1 MFKVIKYVMV
11 DILRS
16 KVAIAYTIFLF
27 AISMSIFNLE
37 DNVAKGLLS
46 MLNIILIIVPL
57 VSLIFSTIYIYNSVE
72 FIELLL
78 SQPIQRKHLLLSIYS
93 GICLSMII
101 AFAIGAGIPMIFL
114 EGSVT
119 SYVMTVTGFAL
130 TAVFVSLALLGAV
143 ITRDKAKG
151 IGIAIMMWLFFS
163 LLYDGLILL
172 IMFQFSDYP
181 LEKAVVVFCSL
192 NPVDL
197 ARILILLKLDISAM
211 MGYTGAIF
219 NQFFGTFSGIIYS
232 TSIILLWILLP
243 LMNAL
248 RKFKKKDL

>member
-1 MFKVIKYVMV
+1 MV

-16 KVAIAYTIFLF
+16 RVALAYTIFLF
-27 AISMSIFNLE
+27 AVSMSIFNLE
-37 DNVAKGLLS
+37 DNSAKGLLS

-57 VSLIFSTIYIYNSVE
+57 VSLIFSTIYMYNSVE

-78 SQPIQRKHLLLSIYS
+78 SQPIQRKNLLLSIYA
-93 GICLSMII
+93 GICLSMVI
-101 AFAIGAGIPMIFL
+101 AFAIGAGIPIILL
-114 EGSVT
+114 EGSPT
-119 SYVMTVTGFAL
+119 AYTMAVTGFAL
-130 TAVFVSLALLGAV
+130 TAVFVSLSVLGSV

-151 IGIAIMMWLFFS
+151 IGIAILMWLFFS

-181 LEKAVVVFCSL
+181 LEKAVIAFCSL

-197 ARILILLKLDISAM
+197 ARILIMLRLDISAM

-219 NQFFGTFSGIIYS
+219 NQFFGTLSGVIYS
-232 TSIILLWILLP
+232 ASVILLWILIP
-243 LMNAL
+243 LLIAL
-248 RKFKKKDL
+248 QKFKRKDL

>member
-1 MFKVIKYVMV
+1 MV

-16 KVAIAYTIFLF
+16 KVALAYTIFLL
-27 AISMSIFNLE
+27 AISLSIFNLE
-37 DNVAKGLLS
+37 DNSAKGLLS

-57 VSLIFSTIYIYNSVE
+57 VSLIFSTIYMYNSVE

-78 SQPIQRKHLLLSIYS
+78 SQPIQRKNLLLSIYA

-101 AFAIGAGIPMIFL
+101 AFAIGAGIPMILL
-114 EGSVT
+114 EGSIT
-119 SYVMTVTGFAL
+119 AYVMTLTGVAL
-130 TAVFVSLALLGAV
+130 TTIFVSLAVLGAV

-181 LEKAVVVFCSL
+181 LEKAMIVFCSL

-219 NQFFGTFSGIIYS
+219 NEFFGNNTGIIYS
-232 TSIILLWILLP
+232 TFVMALWIMVPLLF
-243 LMNAL
+243 AL

>member
-16 KVAIAYTIFLF
+16 KVAFAYTLFLL
-27 AISMSIFNLE
+27 AISLSIFNLE
-37 DNVAKGLLS
+37 DSSAKGLLS

-57 VSLIFSTIYIYNSVE
+57 VSLIFSTIYMYNSSE

-78 SQPIQRKHLLLSIYS
+78 SQPIQRRKLLLSIYA
-93 GICLSMII
+93 GVCLSLII
-101 AFAIGAGIPMIFL
+101 AFAIGAALPMILL

-119 SYVMTVTGFAL
+119 SFVMSLTGFAL
-130 TAVFVSLALLGAV
+130 TAIFVSMAMLGSV
-143 ITRDKAKG
+143 VTRDKAKG
-151 IGIAIMMWLFFS
+151 IGIAILMWLYFS

-181 LEKAVVVFCSL
+181 LEKAMIVFCSL

-211 MGYTGAIF
+211 MGYTGAVFNEFLGTRGGMIF
-219 NQFFGTFSGIIYS
+219 STFV
-232 TSIILLWILLP
+232 LALWMIVP
-243 LMNAL
+243 LFIAL
-248 RKFKKKDL
+248 RKFRIKDL

>member
-16 KVAIAYTIFLF
+16 KVAAAYTIFLL
-27 AISMSIFNLE
+27 AISLSIFNLE
-37 DNVAKGLLS
+37 DNSAKGLLS

-57 VSLIFSTIYIYNSVE
+57 VSLIFSTIYMYNSVE

-78 SQPIQRKHLLLSIYS
+78 SQPIQRKNLLISIYS

-101 AFAIGAGIPMIFL
+101 AFAIGAGIPMILL
-114 EGSVT
+114 EGSAT
-119 SYVMTVTGFAL
+119 AYVMTITGIAL
-130 TAVFVSLALLGAV
+130 TAIFVSLAILGAV

-219 NQFFGTFSGIIYS
+219 NQFFGTSVGVIYS
-232 TSIILLWILLP
+232 ASVMLLWIIIP
-243 LMNAL
+243 LIIAL
-248 RKFKKKDL
+248 KKFTKKDL

>member
-1 MFKVIKYVMV
+1 MV

-16 KVAIAYTIFLF
+16 KVAAAYTIFLL
-27 AISMSIFNLE
+27 AISLSIFNLE
-37 DNVAKGLLS
+37 DNSAKGLLS

-57 VSLIFSTIYIYNSVE
+57 VSLIFSTIYMYNSVE

-78 SQPIQRKHLLLSIYS
+78 SQPIQRKNLLISIYS

-101 AFAIGAGIPMIFL
+101 AFAIGAGIPMILL
-114 EGSVT
+114 EGSAT
-119 SYVMTVTGFAL
+119 AYVMTITGIAL
-130 TAVFVSLALLGAV
+130 TAIFVSLAILGAV

-219 NQFFGTFSGIIYS
+219 NQFFGTSVGVIYS
-232 TSIILLWILLP
+232 ASVMLLWIIIP
-243 LMNAL
+243 LIIAL
-248 RKFKKKDL
+248 KKFTKKDL

>member
-16 KVAIAYTIFLF
+16 KVAAAYTIFLL
-27 AISMSIFNLE
+27 AISLSIFNLE
-37 DNVAKGLLS
+37 DNSAKGLLS

-57 VSLIFSTIYIYNSVE
+57 VSLIFSTIYMYNSVE

-78 SQPIQRKHLLLSIYS
+78 SQPIQRKKLLLSIYS

-101 AFAIGAGIPMIFL
+101 AFAIGAGIPMILL
-114 EGSVT
+114 EGSIT
-119 SYVMTVTGFAL
+119 AYVMTLAGFAL
-130 TAVFVSLALLGAV
+130 TAVFISIAVLGAV
-143 ITRDKAKG
+143 TTRDKAKG

-172 IMFQFSDYP
+172 VMFQFSDYP
-181 LEKAVVVFCSL
+181 LEKAMILFCSL

-197 ARILILLKLDISAM
+197 ARILILLKLDIAAM
-211 MGYTGAIF
+211 MGYTGAVF
-219 NQFFGTFSGIIYS
+219 NKFFGANTGVIYS
-232 TSIILLWILLP
+232 TSVMMLWIYLP
-243 LMNAL
+243 LLFAL
-248 RKFKKKDL
+248 KKFTKKDL

>member
-1 MFKVIKYVMV
+1 MLKAIKYVMV

-16 KVAIAYTIFLF
+16 KVAVAYTFLLLS
-27 AISMSIFNLE
+27 ISLSIFNLE
-37 DNVAKGLLS
+37 DNSAKGLLS

-57 VSLIFSTIYIYNSVE
+57 VSLIFSTIYMYNSAE

-78 SQPIQRKHLLLSIYS
+78 SQPIQRKNLLLSMYA
-93 GICLSMII
+93 GICLSMIV
-101 AFAIGAGIPMIFL
+101 AFAIGAGIPMILL

-119 SYVMTVTGFAL
+119 AYVMTLTGFAL
-130 TAVFVSLALLGAV
+130 TAVFVSLSVLGAV

-219 NQFFGTFSGIIYS
+219 NQFFGTSAGIIYS
-232 TSIILLWILLP
+232 TTIMLLWMIVPFLV
-243 LMNAL
+243 AL
-248 RKFKKKDL
+248 RKFKTKDL

>member
-16 KVAIAYTIFLF
+16 RIAAAYTVFLL
-27 AISMSIFNLE
+27 AISLSIFNLE
-37 DNVAKGLLS
+37 DNSAKGLLS

-57 VSLIFSTIYIYNSVE
+57 VSLIFSTIYMYNSVE

-78 SQPIQRKHLLLSIYS
+78 SQPIKRRMLLVSMYA
-93 GICLSMII
+93 GICFSLII
-101 AFAIGAGIPMIFL
+101 AFAIGAGIPMILL
-114 EGSVT
+114 EGSIT
-119 SYVMTVTGFAL
+119 AYVMTVTGFAL
-130 TAVFVSLALLGAV
+130 TAIFVSLSVLGSV

-151 IGIAIMMWLFFS
+151 IGIAIMMWLYFS

-197 ARILILLKLDISAM
+197 ARIVILLKLDISAM
-211 MGYTGAIF
+211 MGYTGAVF
-219 NQFFGTFSGIIYS
+219 NDFFGTAKGTIYS
-232 TSIILLWILLP
+232 GGILLVWMLAPLLI
-243 LMNAL
+243 AL
-248 RKFKKKDL
+248 KKFNSKDL

>member
-1 MFKVIKYVMV
+1 MLKAIKYVMV

-16 KVAIAYTIFLF
+16 KVAVAYTLFLL
-27 AISMSIFNLE
+27 AISLSIFNLE
-37 DNVAKGLLS
+37 DNSAKGLLS

-57 VSLIFSTIYIYNSVE
+57 VSLIFSTIYMYYSAE

-78 SQPIQRKHLLLSIYS
+78 SQPIQRKNLLLSMYA
-93 GICLSMII
+93 GICLSMIV
-101 AFAIGAGIPMIFL
+101 AFAIGAGIPMILL

-119 SYVMTVTGFAL
+119 AYVMTLTGFAL
-130 TAVFVSLALLGAV
+130 TAVFVSLSVLGAV

-181 LEKAVVVFCSL
+181 LEKAVVAFCSL

-219 NQFFGTFSGIIYS
+219 NQFFGTSTGIVYS
-232 TSIILLWILLP
+232 TTVMLLWMIIPFLV
-243 LMNAL
+243 AL
-248 RKFKKKDL
+248 RKFKTKDL

>member
-1 MFKVIKYVMV
+1 MV

-16 KVAIAYTIFLF
+16 KVALAYTIFLL
-27 AISMSIFNLE
+27 AISLSIFNLE
-37 DNVAKGLLS
+37 DNSAKGLLS

-57 VSLIFSTIYIYNSVE
+57 VSLIFSTIYMYNSVE

-78 SQPIQRKHLLLSIYS
+78 SQPIQRKNLLLSIYS

-101 AFAIGAGIPMIFL
+101 AFAIGAGIPMILL

-119 SYVMTVTGFAL
+119 AYVMTLSGFVL
-130 TAVFVSLALLGAV
+130 TAVFVSLAVLGAV

-151 IGIAIMMWLFFS
+151 IGIAIMLWLFFS

-181 LEKAVVVFCSL
+181 LEKAMVIFCSL

-219 NQFFGTFSGIIYS
+219 NEFFGTNTGVIYS
-232 TSIILLWILLP
+232 ASIMLLWVLLP
-243 LMNAL
+243 LLIAL
-248 RKFKKKDL
+248 KKFTKKDL

>member
-16 KVAIAYTIFLF
+16 KVALAYTIFLL
-27 AISMSIFNLE
+27 AISLSIFNLE
-37 DNVAKGLLS
+37 DNSAKGLLS

-57 VSLIFSTIYIYNSVE
+57 VSLIFSTIYMYNSVE

-78 SQPIQRKHLLLSIYS
+78 SQPIQRKNLLLSIYA

-101 AFAIGAGIPMIFL
+101 AFAIGAGIPMILL
-114 EGSVT
+114 EGSIT
-119 SYVMTVTGFAL
+119 AYVMTLTGVAL
-130 TAVFVSLALLGAV
+130 TTIFVSLAVLGAV

-181 LEKAVVVFCSL
+181 LEKAMIVFCSL

-219 NQFFGTFSGIIYS
+219 NEFFGNNTGIIYS
-232 TSIILLWILLP
+232 TFVMALWIMVPLLF
-243 LMNAL
+243 AL

>member
-16 KVAIAYTIFLF
+16 KIAAAYTIFLL
-27 AISMSIFNLE
+27 AISLSIFNLE
-37 DNVAKGLLS
+37 DNSAKGLLS

-57 VSLIFSTIYIYNSVE
+57 VSLIFSTIYMYNSVE

-78 SQPIQRKHLLLSIYS
+78 SQPIQRKKLLVSIYS
-93 GICLSMII
+93 GICLSMIL
-101 AFAIGAGIPMIFL
+101 AFAIGAGIPMIIL
-114 EGSVT
+114 EGSIT
-119 SYVMTVTGFAL
+119 AYVMTLTGFAL
-130 TAVFVSLALLGAV
+130 TAVFVSLAVLGAV

-172 IMFQFSDYP
+172 VMFQFSDYP
-181 LEKAVVVFCSL
+181 LEKAMVIFCSL

-197 ARILILLKLDISAM
+197 ARILILLKLDIAAM

-219 NQFFGTFSGIIYS
+219 NEFFGTNAGVIYS
-232 TSIILLWILLP
+232 ASVILLWIFIP
-243 LMNAL
+243 LMIAL
-248 RKFKKKDL
+248 KKFQRKDL

>member
-1 MFKVIKYVMV
+1 MLKVIKYVMV

-16 KVAIAYTIFLF
+16 KIALAYTIFLL
-27 AISMSIFNLE
+27 AISLSIFNLE
-37 DNVAKGLLS
+37 DNSSKGLLS
-46 MLNIILIIVPL
+46 MLNIILIIIPL
-57 VSLIFSTIYIYNSVE
+57 VSLIFSTIYMYNSAE

-78 SQPIQRKHLLLSIYS
+78 SQPIQRKKLLLSIYS
-93 GICLSMII
+93 GICLSLII
-101 AFAIGAGIPMIFL
+101 AFAIGAGIPMILL

-119 SYVMTVTGFAL
+119 SYVMTLTGFVL
-130 TAVFVSLALLGAV
+130 TAIFVSLSVLGAV

-151 IGIAIMMWLFFS
+151 IGIAIMMWLYFS

-181 LEKAVVVFCSL
+181 LEKAMIAFSSL
-192 NPVDL
+192 NPVDM

-219 NQFFGTFSGIIYS
+219 NEFLGTRGGIIFS
-232 TSIILLWILLP
+232 TFVMVLWILIP
-243 LMNAL
+243 LL
-248 RKFKKKDL
+248 ISLKRFKTKDL

>member
-16 KVAIAYTIFLF
+16 RVALAYTIFLL
-27 AISMSIFNLE
+27 AISLSIFNLE
-37 DNVAKGLLS
+37 DNSAKGLLS

-57 VSLIFSTIYIYNSVE
+57 VSLIFSTIYMYNTVE

-78 SQPIQRKHLLLSIYS
+78 SQPIQRKNLLLSIYT
-93 GICLSMII
+93 GICFSMTI
-101 AFAIGAGIPMIFL
+101 AFVIGAGIPMILL
-114 EGSVT
+114 EGSMT
-119 SYVMTVTGFAL
+119 AYVMTLTGFAL
-130 TAVFVSLALLGAV
+130 TAIFVSLAVLGAV

-181 LEKAVVVFCSL
+181 LEKAMVVFCSL

-197 ARILILLKLDISAM
+197 ARILILLKLDIAAM
-211 MGYTGAIF
+211 MGYTGAVF
-219 NQFFGTFSGIIYS
+219 NEFFGNNTGIIYS
-232 TSIILLWILLP
+232 TFIMVLWITIPLLF
-243 LMNAL
+243 AL
-248 RKFKKKDL
+248 GKFRKKDL

>member
-1 MFKVIKYVMV
+1 MLKVIKYVMV

-16 KVAIAYTIFLF
+16 RVAAAYTVFLL
-27 AISMSIFNLE
+27 AISLSIFNLE
-37 DNVAKGLLS
+37 DNSAKGLLS

-57 VSLIFSTIYIYNSVE
+57 VSLIFSTIYMYNSVE

-78 SQPIQRKHLLLSIYS
+78 SQPIQRKNLLLSIFA
-93 GICLSMII
+93 GICLSLII
-101 AFAIGAGIPMIFL
+101 AFAIGAGIPMILL
-114 EGSVT
+114 EGSPT
-119 SYVMTVTGFAL
+119 AYVMTLTGFAL
-130 TAVFVSLALLGAV
+130 TAIFVSLAVLGAV

-151 IGIAIMMWLFFS
+151 IGIAIMLWLGFS

-181 LEKAVVVFCSL
+181 LEKAVVAFCSL

-197 ARILILLKLDISAM
+197 ARIVILLKLDISAM

-219 NQFFGTFSGIIYS
+219 NEFFGTSAGTIYAA
-232 TSIILLWILLP
+232 SIMLLWMLTPLLI
-243 LMNAL
+243 AL
-248 RKFKKKDL
+248 KKFKSKDL

>member
-1 MFKVIKYVMV
+1 MLKVIKYVMV

-16 KVAIAYTIFLF
+16 KVAFAYTFFLL
-27 AISMSIFNLE
+27 AISLSIFNLE
-37 DNVAKGLLS
+37 DNSAKGLLS

-57 VSLIFSTIYIYNSVE
+57 VSLIFSTIYMYNAVE

-78 SQPIQRKHLLLSIYS
+78 SQPIQRKKLLLSIYA

-101 AFAIGAGIPMIFL
+101 AFAVGAAIPMILL

-119 SYVMTVTGFAL
+119 AYVMTITGFAL
-130 TAVFVSLALLGAV
+130 TAVFVSLAVLGAV
-143 ITRDKAKG
+143 TTRDKAKG
-151 IGIAIMMWLFFS
+151 IGIAIMMWLYFS

-197 ARILILLKLDISAM
+197 ARIIILLKLDISAM

-219 NQFFGTFSGIIYS
+219 NEFFGTYSGMLYAAFIM
-232 TSIILLWILLP
+232 LLWIILP
-243 LMNAL
+243 LAFAL
-248 RKFKKKDL
+248 RKFRKKDL